1 MTVTQLDAQ
10 SAQLTRYGCLWPTD
24 RGAGAQARRRGAAR
38 GVAAPPAHR
47 DSSRSGAGCRH
58 PGQEE
63 LTGVRD
69 FETINP
75 PLFRTSSLQ
84 RTLDAKD
91 HVSKKKAHEAA
102 RWRKMDGRVVPV
114 LRPTVERSALALR
127 DMRRLRESCE
137 DARRAVDGVLPFDYA
152 ALGFDDGGV
161 DEQQLLEDNIAITD
175 IALLSARDRLCWHK
189 ARLPAAPGRHP
200 SIATRTSTA

>member
-1 MTVTQLDAQ
+1 
-10 SAQLTRYGCLWPTD
+10 
-24 RGAGAQARRRGAAR
+24 
-38 GVAAPPAHR
+38 
-47 DSSRSGAGCRH
+47 
-58 PGQEE
+58 
-63 LTGVRD
+63 
-69 FETINP
+69 
-75 PLFRTSSLQ
+75 
-84 RTLDAKD
+84 
-91 HVSKKKAHEAA
+91 
-102 RWRKMDGRVVPV
+102 MDGRVVPV
-114 LRPTVERSALALR
+114 LRPTVERSLLALR

-200 SIATRTSTA
+200 FDRPSKSLHPDDVMQSICAHVRSRLAVALHCRVCDVGL